1 MATCPDCGSVVM
13 NGDPYCPHCGAHLN
27 WGFYDDDEDDSYY

>member
-13 NGDPYCPHCGAHLN
+13 NGDSHCPHCGVPLIG
-27 WGFYDDDEDDSYY
+27 GFFDDDSYC